1 MMFIIIVISLGYLF
15 VILGLVLEG
24 FTYKA
29 RPHRASKP
37 SVSNDFSFSIII
49 NYRNE
54 AQNLPAL
61 LQSITNLNYDY
72 AKSEFIFINDGST
85 DSSLNILESF
95 KSVDDKISI
104 HLINRK
110 VKSASAKKDGITQ
123 ALEIAKHEHIICTDA
138 DVNLPQRWLMAYEK
152 HYQLLP
158 DLHFIAGPV
167 EMTHSNNLL
176 SQLQHSEMVA
186 LQMTTLGGFSIRQP
200 FMCNGA
206 NMSFTKTAFKEVNGY
221 LGNDHISSG
230 DDIFLLEKLAAED
243 VLKCSYLKS
252 QDAVVKTFPKSSWK
266 EMIHQRVRW
275 SQKGKSTKSTLNKL
289 VSFQVLMM
297 NLLFIL
303 APFLWFLNWLN
314 NAQFFIVLIIKIVV
328 DVIVIFTGNRFF
340 SNTKWPIYLL
350 PQLVIYPI
358 VVISIALKSLSKPSW
373 KDRQVEL

>member
-1 MMFIIIVISLGYLF
+1 MFIIIVISLGYLF

-37 SVSNDFSFSIII
+37 SVSSDFSFSIII

-54 AQNLPAL
+54 AHNLPAL
-61 LQSITNLNYDY
+61 LLSISQLKFDFNRV
-72 AKSEFIFINDGST
+72 EFLFINDDSS
-85 DSSLNILESF
+85 DSSLSILEKFITDNNDITVQLLERIPVS
-95 KSVDDKISI
+95 K
-104 HLINRK
+104 
-110 VKSASAKKDGITQ
+110 SAKKDGITQ

-138 DVNLPQRWLMAYEK
+138 DVILPQRWLLAYEK

-167 EMTHSNNLL
+167 EMIHSNNIL

-186 LQMTTLGGFSIRQP
+186 LQMTTLGGFAIRQP

-206 NMSFTKTAFKEVNGY
+206 NMSFTKTAFQEVNGY
-221 LGNDHISSG
+221 QGNDHISSG
-230 DDIFLLEKLAAED
+230 DDIFLLEKLVAED

-252 QDAVVKTFPKSSWK
+252 QDAIVKTFPKSSWK
-266 EMIHQRVRW
+266 EMINQRVRW

-303 APFLWFLNWLN
+303 APFLWFLDSLN
-314 NAQFFIVLIIKIVV
+314 NAQFFTILIIKIVV

-340 SNTKWPIYLL
+340 SNKKWPIYLL

>member
-1 MMFIIIVISLGYLF
+1 MFLVLVISLGYLF
-15 VILGLVLEG
+15 VVLGLVLEG

-37 SVSNDFSFSIII
+37 SVSSDFGFSVII

-61 LQSITNLNYDY
+61 LQSITNLNYDD
-72 AKSEFIFINDGST
+72 AKTEFIFINDDST

-95 KSVDDKISI
+95 KSVHDTISM
-104 HLINRK
+104 HLINRQ

-138 DVNLPQRWLMAYEK
+138 DVILPQRWLMAYEK

-158 DLHFIAGPV
+158 DLHFIAGPI
-167 EMTHSNNLL
+167 EMIHSNDVL

-186 LQMTTLGGFSIRQP
+186 LQMTTIGGFSISQP

-221 LGNDHISSG
+221 KGNDHISSG

-252 QDAVVKTFPKSSWK
+252 QDAVVKTLPKSSWK

-303 APFLWFLNWLN
+303 TPFLWFLSRLN
-314 NAQFFIVLIIKIVV
+314 NVQFYSVLIIKIVV
-328 DVIVIFTGNRFF
+328 DVIVIFIGNRFF
-340 SNTKWPIYLL
+340 SNKKWPIYLL

>member
-37 SVSNDFSFSIII
+37 SVSSDYSFSIII

-54 AQNLPAL
+54 AQNLQAL
-61 LQSITNLNYDY
+61 LQSITELNYDY
-72 AKSEFIFINDGST
+72 AKTEFIFINDDST
-85 DSSLNILESF
+85 DSSLNLLQSF
-95 KSVDDKISI
+95 KSVHYKISI

-138 DVNLPQRWLMAYEK
+138 DVILPQRWLMAYEK

-167 EMTHSNNLL
+167 EMIHSNNVL

-186 LQMTTLGGFSIRQP
+186 LQMTTIGGFSIRQP

-221 LGNDHISSG
+221 QGNDHISSG

-266 EMIHQRVRW
+266 KMIHQRVRW

-303 APFLWFLNWLN
+303 APFLWLLNWLN
-314 NAQFFIVLIIKIVV
+314 NAQFFTV
-328 DVIVIFTGNRFF
+328 
-340 SNTKWPIYLL
+340 
-350 PQLVIYPI
+350 
-358 VVISIALKSLSKPSW
+358 
-373 KDRQVEL
+373 